1 MEKKTSNLKRLI
13 ILLGVLLMASSFH
26 GSKINPDKFHRSQ
39 LKFYLILLP
48 LGIFMAMPIVYITSH
63 AFKPIDELFAY
74 PPRFFVQKPTLGN
87 FTDLMNITNATG
99 VPMTRYLFNSIIIT
113 LTVVILTI
121 LISTMAGYIL
131 SKKRFKLKKTIFEIN
146 TLALMFVPAAVAIPR
161 YLLIDK
167 IGLLDNFFAHIFPLL
182 AMPVGLFLVKQ
193 FIDQIPDE
201 LIEAAKI
208 DGASDYSIFLK
219 IIVPLVKPAIAT
231 IAILSFQMVWN
242 NVETS
247 TLFIN
252 DESMKTFSF
261 FMATLATE
269 ASGNSVAGQGMA
281 AAASLIMFLP
291 NLVIFIILQSQVMNT
306 MAHSGIK

>member
-1 MEKKTSNLKRLI
+1 
-13 ILLGVLLMASSFH
+13 MASSFQ

-39 LKFYLILLP
+39 LKFYLFLIP
-48 LGIFMAMPIVYITSH
+48 LAAFMALPIVYIASH

-74 PPRFFVQKPTLGN
+74 PPRFFVQKPTFEN
-87 FTDLMNITNATG
+87 FIDLVHVTNATG
-99 VPMTRYLFNSIIIT
+99 VPMTRYLFNSIVIT
-113 LTVVILTI
+113 LVVVLLTI
-121 LISTMAGYIL
+121 LISTMAGFVL

-161 YLLIDK
+161 YLLIDE
-167 IGLLDNFFAHIFPLL
+167 IGLLDSFWAHILPLL
-182 AMPVGLFLVKQ
+182 AMPIGLFLVKQ
-193 FIDQIPDE
+193 FIDQIPNE

-208 DGASDYSIFLK
+208 DGASDYKIFSK

-231 IAILSFQMVWN
+231 IAILSFQAVWN

-252 DESMKTFSF
+252 DENLKTFAF
-261 FMATLATE
+261 FMSTLAGST
-269 ASGNSVAGQGMA
+269 GNNVAGQGMA
-281 AAASLIMFLP
+281 AAASLLMFIP
-291 NLVIFIILQSQVMNT
+291 NLIIFIILQSQVMNT